1 MENIRVFEE
10 GGYIHFIL
18 RPEELMRLRY
28 SEQSTIAFSA
38 FMDGWLGQMKTQ
50 VRENTMD
57 GYRYAF
63 EKHIRPFFDARGM
76 TLATARPMDFQ
87 DFVNFKFEQ
96 GLSPTSIAKFHSI
109 MHKCLKY
116 AVALQIIPNNPSDNV
131 MLPKRRRFRG
141 QVYDRAQLNVFLAA
155 ALQSPAEAALVLA
168 ASYGLRRS
176 ECAGLRWSAIDFR
189 ARRMVINHTAILS
202 NGRILYVD
210 NVKTRSS
217 YRTLPLSDSLRRYL
231 TDLRRRQKENRRK
244 YGKSY
249 HQSDYV
255 CVREDGTPGLYFP
268 RVRARLPPR
277 RSAVH
282 PVSRS
287 AAFGR
292 DAPAPAGLFP
302 QADSG
307 MARSFG
313 YRHDRKRLRAR
324 AVCGEG
330 VYRQER
336 DSDHRNLRDARLFQ
350 LFGVRD
356 FSEKF
361 GKGNA
366 FFEIAGLTVKLIIL
380 PAISKRFS
388 HWYWR
393 SLARSLCLPVR
404 RSRIRPTSRSRMKS
418 WTLSLSWA

>member
-50 VRENTMD
+50 VRQNTMD

-116 AVALQIIPNNPSDNV
+116 AVALQIIPNNPADNV

-155 ALQSPAEAALVLA
+155 ALQSPAEAAFVLA

-255 CVREDGTPGLYFP
+255 CVREDGTPLRPDYISREFR
-268 RVRARLPPR
+268 RVCR
-277 RSAVH
+277 R
-282 PVSRS
+282 
-287 AAFGR
+287 
-292 DAPAPAGLFP
+292 AGLPCIRFH
-302 QADSG
+302 DL
-307 MARSFG
+307 
-313 YRHDRKRLRAR
+313 RHSVATLLLQQGFSLKQIQEWLGHSDIATT
-324 AVCGEG
+324 AN
-330 VYRQER
+330 VYA
-336 DSDHRNLRDARLFQ
+336 H
-350 LFGVRD
+350 VPYV
-356 FSEKF
+356 EKESIA
-361 GKGNA
+361 KSA
-366 FFEIAGLTVKLIIL
+366 IPIIEI
-380 PAISKRFS
+380 
-388 HWYWR
+388 
-393 SLARSLCLPVR
+393 
-404 RSRIRPTSRSRMKS
+404 
-418 WTLSLSWA
+418 

>member
-155 ALQSPAEAALVLA
+155 ALQSPAEAAFVLA

-244 YGKSY
+244 YGKAY

-255 CVREDGTPGLYFP
+255 CVREDGTPLRPDYI
-268 RVRARLPPR
+268 
-277 RSAVH
+277 
-282 PVSRS
+282 SRE
-287 AAFGR
+287 FGR
-292 DAPAPAGLFP
+292 VCRRAGLPCIRFH
-302 QADSG
+302 DL
-307 MARSFG
+307 
-313 YRHDRKRLRAR
+313 RHSVATLLLQQGFSLKQIQEWLGHSDIATT
-324 AVCGEG
+324 AN
-330 VYRQER
+330 VYA
-336 DSDHRNLRDARLFQ
+336 H
-350 LFGVRD
+350 VPYV
-356 FSEKF
+356 EKESIA
-361 GKGNA
+361 KSA
-366 FFEIAGLTVKLIIL
+366 IPIIEI
-380 PAISKRFS
+380 
-388 HWYWR
+388 
-393 SLARSLCLPVR
+393 
-404 RSRIRPTSRSRMKS
+404 
-418 WTLSLSWA
+418 

>member
-50 VRENTMD
+50 VRQNTMD

-116 AVALQIIPNNPSDNV
+116 AVALQIIPNNPADNV

-155 ALQSPAEAALVLA
+155 ALQSPAEAAFVLA

-255 CVREDGTPGLYFP
+255 CVHEDGTPLRPDYI
-268 RVRARLPPR
+268 
-277 RSAVH
+277 
-282 PVSRS
+282 SRK
-287 AAFGR
+287 FGR
-292 DAPAPAGLFP
+292 VCRRAGLPCIRFH
-302 QADSG
+302 DL
-307 MARSFG
+307 
-313 YRHDRKRLRAR
+313 RHSVATLLLQQGFSLKQIQEWLGHSDIATT
-324 AVCGEG
+324 AN
-330 VYRQER
+330 VYA
-336 DSDHRNLRDARLFQ
+336 H
-350 LFGVRD
+350 VPYV
-356 FSEKF
+356 EKESIA
-361 GKGNA
+361 KSA
-366 FFEIAGLTVKLIIL
+366 IPIIEI
-380 PAISKRFS
+380 
-388 HWYWR
+388 
-393 SLARSLCLPVR
+393 
-404 RSRIRPTSRSRMKS
+404 
-418 WTLSLSWA
+418 